1 MLRWTTL
8 FITLAFIAAIL
19 GFGNVAGNLATIAKL
34 CFFLFIILFNLHQHH
49 YLKHLSSNFYF
60 KK

>member
-34 CFFLFIILFNLHQHH
+34 CFFLFIVLFIGSLYKEVTEH
-49 YLKHLSSNFYF
+49 
-60 KK
+60 